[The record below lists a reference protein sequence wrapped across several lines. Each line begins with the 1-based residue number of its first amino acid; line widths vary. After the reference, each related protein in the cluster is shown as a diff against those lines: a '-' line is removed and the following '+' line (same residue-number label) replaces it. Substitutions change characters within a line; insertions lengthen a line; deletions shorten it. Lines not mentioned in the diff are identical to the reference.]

1 MNSNGRRVLEKVFFK
16 EDEEKKG
23 PQHFESETETF
34 HWDGNEV
41 HLYAFSEK

>member
-1 MNSNGRRVLEKVFFK
+1 MNSNGRRVLEKGFFK

-23 PQHFESETETF
+23 PQHFETETETF